1 MSTKK
6 RSRTV
11 PPPEVDAAEP
21 SSLSIAAGTSATG
34 KKKNRKRVEVKLAA
48 DADLVLAKCRE
59 LKEKLRREKREAAT
73 AGTPSDDDVI
83 PKDIVEVDEL
93 STTEVLEGIEGVAL
107 QITRQVLKKKGFSME
122 IPSRASSNQIYLKDR
137 DRLVLGGKRVGRSFL
152 NVRESRKSAITLRVM
167 QLLHAVLV
175 KRIHITKRDLFYTDV
190 KLFVDQA
197 ESDGVLDDV
206 ATMIGC
212 TRSNLHVVASDKGL
226 VVGRIQFEE
235 DGDHIDCT
243 KYVSL

>member
-6 RSRTV
+6 RSRSSEV
-11 PPPEVDAAEP
+11 P
-21 SSLSIAAGTSATG
+21 ATQAQVLPTG
-34 KKKNRKRVEVKLAA
+34 RKGSGKNRKREQVKLAS
-48 DADLVLAKCRE
+48 DADLVLAKCRS
-59 LKEKLRREKREAAT
+59 LKTKLRNKSNEDTSDIFSVSKLHASDE
-73 AGTPSDDDVI
+73 GDDDKI

-93 STTEVLEGIEGVAL
+93 SATEVLEGIEGVAL
-107 QITRQVLKKKGFSME
+107 RITQQVLSKKGFSME
-122 IPSRASSNQIYLKDR
+122 IPSRAASNQIYMKEWDR
-137 DRLVLGGKRVGRSFL
+137 IVLGGKRLGRNFM

-206 ATMIGC
+206 GKLINVQ
-212 TRSNLHVVASDKGL
+212 R
-226 VVGRIQFEE
+226 
-235 DGDHIDCT
+235 
-243 KYVSL
+243 